1 MRGLITDTDLRQMI
15 REEIKKIRP
24 HNSILSEGVRY
35 DSESNSFTFDFN
47 HDSELDFIRL
57 EQVGHHIEQ
66 FGRCYYYGYEFSD
79 DIDSKIRSKFINLIK
94 FPESFEDA
102 RDIQLFIT
110 KAVGYLDSQI
120 SLPKYN
126 VVIYPQSLS
135 ELNRVMLS
143 YLSRITTTKYIEI
156 ELIKELPHNIEF
168 DYDRFTF
175 EVLNSKVNNKPRYT
189 EKQKQDV
196 IEKIG
201 QMMEDVH
208 NSDYFSIARNIKKYK
223 FRQYIKNY
231 YKFKDKRSEELY
243 KTITQTNVI
252 LLDDIV
258 TSGTTIYHLLNTL
271 RSLNDSNNIVV
282 FSLIGKEF

>member
-1 MRGLITDTDLRQMI
+1 MKTITDTDLRQMI
-15 REEIKKIRP
+15 REEIKKIKP

>member
-1 MRGLITDTDLRQMI
+1 MREGITDTEIRQMI
-15 REEIKKIRP
+15 REEIKKIKP

-35 DSESNSFTFDFN
+35 DSENNSFTFDFN

-66 FGRCYYYGYEFSD
+66 FGRCYYYGYEFSND
-79 DIDSKIRSKFINLIK
+79 VDSKIRSEFINMIK

-168 DYDRFTF
+168 DYDRFTV

-189 EKQKQDV
+189 EKQKQDA
-196 IEKIG
+196 IEKIE

-282 FSLIGKEF
+282 FSLIGKKF

>member
-1 MRGLITDTDLRQMI
+1 MI

-156 ELIKELPHNIEF
+156 ELIKELPHNIKF

-208 NSDYFSIARNIKKYK
+208 NSDYFSIARNIKKYR